1 MATSSPRIDGL
12 PARLLVVEPEA
23 AGERLDRYL
32 AAHLPELS
40 RAQIQRLIEQGAVQ
54 AGGRAVRPSTKVA
67 AGQEI
72 VIAIPSPAPATPL
85 PEAIPLDVVY
95 EDDDLL
101 VVDKPAGMVVHPA
114 PGHAGGTLVN
124 ALLARCPDL
133 AGIGGEL
140 RPGIVH
146 RLDKETSGLI
156 VVAKHER
163 AHRWLAAQLKARQMD
178 KRYLALVDGA
188 PATATGTIDA
198 PIGRDPRHPQRMAVV
213 AGGRE
218 ALTHFH
224 LLRRYPHHCLLEVRP
239 VTGRTHQIRVHLA
252 SIGCPVAGDRVYG
265 RRQPTLPLA
274 RHFLHAARLTFRLLS
289 GQTRTFEAPLPPD
302 LQLVLDCLER
312 QEV

>member
-1 MATSSPRIDGL
+1 MATSSPKRDVP

-32 AAHLPELS
+32 AARLLELS
-40 RAQIQRLIEQGAVQ
+40 RAQVQRLIEQGAVQ
-54 AGGRAVRPSTKVA
+54 AGGRTVRPSTRVT

-72 VIAIPSPAPATPL
+72 VIAIPPPAPATPQ

-198 PIGRDPRHPQRMAVV
+198 PIGRDPRHPQRMAIV
-213 AGGRE
+213 ASGRE

-224 LLRRYPHHCLLEVRP
+224 LLRRYRHHCLLEVRP

-252 SIGCPVAGDRVYG
+252 SIGCPVAGDRIYG

-302 LQLVLDCLER
+302 LQLVLDRLER